1 MLCRIQLLRICCIAY
16 QGAVHINT
24 VAECVV
30 YIVEHMKFSPTL
42 SVKLQEQIE
51 DPAKIMCG
59 EDEANKV
66 PIKAV
71 AKRKQVYEFI
81 SSWS

>member
-1 MLCRIQLLRICCIAY
+1 
-16 QGAVHINT
+16 
-24 VAECVV
+24 
-30 YIVEHMKFSPTL
+30 MKFSPT
-42 SVKLQEQIE
+42 LQEQIE

-66 PIKAV
+66 LIKAV